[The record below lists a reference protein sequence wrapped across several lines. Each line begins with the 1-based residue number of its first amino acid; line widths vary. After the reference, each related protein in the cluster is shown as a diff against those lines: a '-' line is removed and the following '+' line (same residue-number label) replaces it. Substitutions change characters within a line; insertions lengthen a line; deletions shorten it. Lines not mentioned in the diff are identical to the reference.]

1 MFKVGIASR
10 SIAPKG
16 PAMVQGQK
24 YVRIA
29 TGEQDPIMA
38 TAMAMSGARGDGTRE
53 DVVMISLDIALLTV
67 SLEAQVRRAVCAKVP
82 ELKGENIVLMATH
95 THDSITVVEGAY
107 PPQAEG
113 ILTPTQCV
121 AHAAAQAAEAAV
133 EAWGKRAEVKIGRGF
148 GHAVVA
154 HNRRPVYANGDARM
168 YGNPG
173 DKNFRWMEGP
183 EDHTLDMFFVWDLAG
198 KLAGVVIDVPCPS
211 QMQEH
216 LTAWSSDFWHEVRL
230 EIKKRLGAH
239 VWVFAICGVAGD
251 VSPHPV
257 FDKKQELEL
266 IALRGSTE
274 RQEVADRICDGVERA
289 LKYAKPMEHAVLAHE
304 CVKTQLPGRK
314 ISQKERDWHQREY
327 EVAIKEMDPR
337 LWWPMRL
344 KHVVD
349 IFEGKAPIEA
359 FDIEV
364 HVLRIGDAV
373 LATNPFELYV
383 DYGYQIK
390 ARSTAAQTFLAQ
402 ITGPYGMYLP
412 TQRGVDGGGYG
423 SIPVVSKVGP
433 EGGQILVELTLEMI
447 EKVFPKTVK

>member
-1 MFKVGIASR
+1 MFELGIAVR
-10 SIAPKG
+10 SIVPEG

-29 TGEQDPIMA
+29 TAAQDPISA
-38 TAMAMSGARGDGTRE
+38 TAMAINGQRADGTAERA
-53 DVVMISLDIALLTV
+53 VLISLDIAMVTV
-67 SLEAQVRRAVCAKVP
+67 SLEAQVRAAVCARVP
-82 ELKGENIVLMATH
+82 ELKPENIVLMATH
-95 THDSITVVEGAY
+95 THDSITMVEGAY

-121 AHAAAQAAEAAV
+121 AHAARQAAEAAV
-133 EAWGKRAEVKIGRGF
+133 EAWGKKTESRIGRAF

-154 HNRRPVYANGDARM
+154 HNRRPVYANGDAQM

-173 DKNFRWMEGP
+173 RKDFRWMEGP
-183 EDHTLDMFFVWDLAG
+183 EDHTLDMFFVWDMVG
-198 KLAGVVIDVPCPS
+198 NLAGVVIDVPCPS

-230 EIKKRLGAH
+230 EVKKRLGEK

-274 RQEVADRICDGVERA
+274 RQEVADRICDGVQRA
-289 LKYAKPMEHAVLAHE
+289 LKYARPMEGVVFAHE
-304 CVKTQLPGRK
+304 YVKTQFPGRK
-314 ISQKERDWHQREY
+314 PSQKERDWHAKEY
-327 EVAIKEMDPR
+327 ENAIKEMDPR
-337 LWWPMRL
+337 LWWPVRL
-344 KHVVD
+344 KNVVEM
-349 IFEGKAPIEA
+349 FEGRQPVVP
-359 FDIEV
+359 FDAEV

-390 ARSTAAQTFLAQ
+390 ARSTAPQTFLSQ

-423 SIPVVSKVGP
+423 SIPVVSVVGP
-433 EGGQILVELTLEMI
+433 EGGQMLVELTLELI
-447 EKVFPKTVK
+447 EKVFPGGK